1 MLIDCMMADIA
12 EVLSYLP
19 TAILVGAAYALV
31 AGIVFRFMRKRAASS
46 GDTPGKVPFGEN
58 SVFDLCC
65 RGIDDGVFFKRT
77 WLQRWHRYAH
87 SGNMGNDDAG
97 SCVGA

>member
-1 MLIDCMMADIA
+1 MADIA

-58 SVFDLCC
+58 S
-65 RGIDDGVFFKRT
+65 
-77 WLQRWHRYAH
+77 
-87 SGNMGNDDAG
+87 
-97 SCVGA
+97 

>member
-1 MLIDCMMADIA
+1 MADIA

-31 AGIVFRFMRKRAASS
+31 VGIVFRFASS

-58 SVFDLCC
+58 SVFKLTISTLLVIYVVVVLMTVFFSRELGSRD
-65 RGIDDGVFFKRT
+65 GIDMRILGT
-77 WLQRWHRYAH
+77 W
-87 SGNMGNDDAG
+87 
-97 SCVGA
+97 

>member
-46 GDTPGKVPFGEN
+46 GDTPGKHIV
-58 SVFDLCC
+58 SDLCC